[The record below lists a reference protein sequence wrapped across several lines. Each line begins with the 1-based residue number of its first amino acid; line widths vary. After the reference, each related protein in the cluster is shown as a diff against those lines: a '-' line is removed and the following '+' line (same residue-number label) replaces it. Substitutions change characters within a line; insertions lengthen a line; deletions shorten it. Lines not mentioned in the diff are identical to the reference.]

1 MYIVSLY
8 MAVNERS
15 VTVRRL
21 VIMAL
26 PVINTI
32 FVIVILLFDIKPFI
46 KTVINEF
53 KEITKW
59 QIMSTEKDTYQKSG
73 TSVVFQKEIKQCR
86 ECPHCLIV
94 PDPDPNDWFN
104 DDDEKALCKE
114 SENKLIEGMLRPYER
129 VLIPD
134 WCPLKTNKQKWI
146 ELRQKPILR

>member
-21 VIMAL
+21 AIMAL

-53 KEITKW
+53 KEITK
-59 QIMSTEKDTYQKSG
+59 
-73 TSVVFQKEIKQCR
+73 
-86 ECPHCLIV
+86 
-94 PDPDPNDWFN
+94 
-104 DDDEKALCKE
+104 
-114 SENKLIEGMLRPYER
+114 
-129 VLIPD
+129 
-134 WCPLKTNKQKWI
+134 
-146 ELRQKPILR
+146 

>member
-134 WCPLKTNKQKWI
+134 WCPLKTNK
-146 ELRQKPILR
+146 